1 MKLHDIKCYQFLPG
15 VVISVLSIFTSLFKM
30 SLIVLYQLIWGCRCH
45 TLAEKSVFPK
55 FSYHHLCMKSEN
67 ITKLTKT
74 RRKVPS
80 SRKDLPT
87 SGDTRHEAC
96 CSFVAKCFHGLR
108 LNLGVSTKPES
119 TQMRM
124 SNAYIWHVTPDQSS
138 PAEVWLVQGKSRQE
152 KQSKSN
158 ASLQPALQP
167 PPWHSTPSDWCF
179 SPSTSAYVRS
189 YGISPK

>member
-1 MKLHDIKCYQFLPG
+1 MFIQDEPHSTVSADLRLQVSYPGRKIGLSQVFLSSP
-15 VVISVLSIFTSLFKM
+15 V
-30 SLIVLYQLIWGCRCH
+30 Y
-45 TLAEKSVFPK
+45 
-55 FSYHHLCMKSEN
+55 EN
-67 ITKLTKT
+67 ITKLSKT

-124 SNAYIWHVTPDQSS
+124 SNAYI
-138 PAEVWLVQGKSRQE
+138 
-152 KQSKSN
+152 
-158 ASLQPALQP
+158 
-167 PPWHSTPSDWCF
+167 
-179 SPSTSAYVRS
+179 
-189 YGISPK
+189 

>member
-1 MKLHDIKCYQFLPG
+1 M
-15 VVISVLSIFTSLFKM
+15 
-30 SLIVLYQLIWGCRCH
+30 
-45 TLAEKSVFPK
+45 
-55 FSYHHLCMKSEN
+55 N
-67 ITKLTKT
+67 KT
-74 RRKVPS
+74 RKKVPS
-80 SRKDLPT
+80 SRQDLLT
-87 SGDTRHEAC
+87 SRDTHHEAC
-96 CSFVAKCFHGLR
+96 CSFVARCFHGLR

-152 KQSKSN
+152 KQLRSN

-189 YGISPK
+189 YGISPKSTLNTYGYPTDNPDYRYHTHTIPCWVFGAFGGGWGHQQGLMFLVLDCK